1 MANDIEKNIQIL
13 AEAKEGKTFPINN
26 EDGEKIISL
35 RLFSKS
41 F

>member
-1 MANDIEKNIQIL
+1 MALDIEKNIQIM
-13 AEAKEGKTFPINN
+13 ADSKEGIELIIYFL
-26 EDGEKIISL
+26 DGEKIISL